1 MEATEKQMFE
11 SSLIEDSE
19 GAKIVESTRHVPGK
33 EGKGLN
39 KAHIRKRHRSSAH
52 MRIWSPLRAGHRV
65 QL

>member
-19 GAKIVESTRHVPGK
+19 GAKIVDFTKHVPGK

-39 KAHIRKRHRSSAH
+39 KALIRKRHNSSAH
-52 MRIWSPLRAGHRV
+52 MRLWSPLRAGHHV